1 MTRRKTKAGKAR
13 WALPVALA
21 GFVCLG
27 LVAAAATG
35 LFGDF
40 DSASSRASVNDPA
53 QVSRGQIVYAE
64 HCASCHGAKLEGQPD
79 WQTRKPDGRLPAPPH
94 DESGH
99 TWHHP
104 DDHLFEVT
112 KHGLKNI
119 APPDYQTDMPAY
131 DGVLT
136 DRQIWDV
143 LAYIK
148 STWPKDI
155 QARQEKLNRGARH

>member
-1 MTRRKTKAGKAR
+1 MKHRSFRRI
-13 WALPVALA
+13 V
-21 GFVCLG
+21 
-27 LVAAAATG
+27 LVAAVACVGLLVLAGVRLLGILDVANEQADAA
-35 LFGDF
+35 
-40 DSASSRASVNDPA
+40 NPE
-53 QVSRGQIVYAE
+53 QVKRGQLVYAE
-64 HCASCHGAKLEGQPD
+64 YCAVCHGQKLEGQPD
-79 WQTRKPDGRLPAPPH
+79 WQSRLPNGRLPAPPH

-104 DDHLFEVT
+104 DEHLFEVT

-119 APPDYQTDMPAY
+119 APPDYQSDMPAY

-148 STWPKDI
+148 NTWPKDI
-155 QARQEKLNRGARH
+155 QARQEKLNRGARP

>member
-1 MTRRKTKAGKAR
+1 VTRRETKAGKAR
-13 WALPVALA
+13 WALPAALA

-27 LVAAAATG
+27 LVAVAATG

-40 DSASSRASVNDPA
+40 DSASSRASVNDAA
-53 QVSRGQIVYAE
+53 QVARGQIVYAAY
-64 HCASCHGAKLEGQPD
+64 CANCHGAKLEGQPN
-79 WQTRKPDGRLPAPPH
+79 WQTRKPNGRLPAPPH

-155 QARQEKLNRGARH
+155 QARQERLNIRP